1 MNNFSIEDWNVGN
14 IWVLKI
20 LGPWILRPKCGKES
34 EHRWSHSISSIFVPS
49 SLYISRESVK
59 YVYSILKLLETKG
72 HCDFWRECPP
82 MVVAR
87 RNLETC
93 GALVCSVC
101 SVCAVCPLCNA
112 ATWICNSHIFCEGP
126 ASAVWPPQPQADAPH
141 TAHCT
146 QPSGWVNMSIDISL
160 YFSNCW

>member
-1 MNNFSIEDWNVGN
+1 MHSAQHIVQRSVQLASVGHGGVFLVAVIPAKEKYLAKSGKIFWYN
-14 IWVLKI
+14 IRVLKI

-126 ASAVWPPQPQADAPH
+126 ASAVWPP
-141 TAHCT
+141 
-146 QPSGWVNMSIDISL
+146 
-160 YFSNCW
+160 